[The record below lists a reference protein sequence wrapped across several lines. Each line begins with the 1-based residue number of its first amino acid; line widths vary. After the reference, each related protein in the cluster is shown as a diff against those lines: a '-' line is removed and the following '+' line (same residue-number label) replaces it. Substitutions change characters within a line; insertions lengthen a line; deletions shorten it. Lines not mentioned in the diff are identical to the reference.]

1 MDGKIQITMKKI
13 IFLLTISIFL
23 LSCKKDDA
31 VIPIKIDLTKNI
43 VGTYSGIREIVGSSQ
58 SILTVT
64 IKKIDNSTVS
74 LNNYSTLMFPIT
86 INLKEKLGII
96 LMYVPLQKYNYST
109 NDSITIIGNINV
121 FKEDSLASGVCDTV
135 KHTMLLRLLGS
146 TNSVKYKENFNMI
159 KQ

>member
-1 MDGKIQITMKKI
+1 MDGKIQITMNKI

-23 LSCKKDDA
+23 FSCKKDDA
-31 VIPIKIDLTKNI
+31 AIPIKIDLTKNI

-58 SILTVT
+58 SIITIT

-109 NDSITIIGNINV
+109 NDSITIIGTINV